1 MRFDMRRPAIS
12 PASPASC
19 TARRSNSRSGPSQN
33 GLASVIVSEHHG
45 VDDGYLSSPMVMAG
59 AIAGAT
65 KNIMIN
71 IAAVLAPLH
80 DPLRLAE
87 DIAVLDLASGG
98 RLSLVL
104 GLGYRP
110 SEYAMFDKEWKG
122 RGKEFD
128 EMLGVLKQ
136 AWTGEPFEYQGRTV
150 PVTPKPMSQPHPMI
164 FIGGSS
170 PNAAKRAAKHG
181 MSFFPALGDPALQQV
196 YTDECA
202 RLGTSPGMVL
212 LPSGPG
218 FVHVAEDPDK
228 AWAEIGEYL
237 LYETMVYASWQLP
250 GQTSHVHSH
259 ATTVD
264 ELRAEGNYLIVTPE
278 ECVKVANEL
287 GPMGSLVLHPLIG
300 GMPPDQAWS
309 SLELIGVEG
318 HAQPHMI
325 KLICFVRRKPG
336 MSADDFHRYWRDVH
350 GPLIARTTERVARV
364 ALRAEPR
371 SSGRKRYRRLR
382 RRDRPVVRVGRRRST
397 RRCAS
402 PTTRRS
408 RPTSRSSS
416 TPSRLEFVLT
426 EEPDV
431 IFDRL

>member
-1 MRFDMRRPAIS
+1 MALVVMRFDMRRPAIS
-12 PASPASC
+12 PVSAADLYRTSLEMSTWAD
-19 TARRSNSRSGPSQN
+19 QN
-33 GLASVIVSEHHG
+33 GLASVVLSEHHG

-59 AIAGAT
+59 ALAGAT

-71 IAAVLAPLH
+71 IAAILTPLY

-87 DIAVLDLASGG
+87 DIAVLDLVSGG

-110 SEYAMFDKEWKG
+110 SEYEMFGKEWKG
-122 RGKEFD
+122 RGKAFD
-128 EMLGVLKQ
+128 EMLGVMKQ

-150 PVTPKPMSQPHPMI
+150 QVTPKPLSSPHPLI

-181 MSFFPALGDPALQQV
+181 MSFFPALGDPALQQT
-196 YTDECA
+196 YMDECA

-228 AWAEIGEYL
+228 AWAEIGEYI

-278 ECVKVANEL
+278 EAVKVANDL

-300 GMPPDQAWS
+300 GMPADMAWS
-309 SLELIGVEG
+309 SLELIGSKVM
-318 HAQPHMI
+318 PH
-325 KLICFVRRKPG
+325 
-336 MSADDFHRYWRDVH
+336 
-350 GPLIARTTERVARV
+350 
-364 ALRAEPR
+364 
-371 SSGRKRYRRLR
+371 
-382 RRDRPVVRVGRRRST
+382 
-397 RRCAS
+397 
-402 PTTRRS
+402 
-408 RPTSRSSS
+408 
-416 TPSRLEFVLT
+416 LT
-426 EEPDV
+426 
-431 IFDRL
+431 